1 MSLPVALGIYFICWW
16 LAFFVMLP
24 IGVRTQ
30 ADADSVEPGTADS
43 APIAP
48 RLLTKAIAATVIAG
62 LIFAIVYAVIAYRLI
77 SLDRIPM
84 SL

>member
-1 MSLPVALGIYFICWW
+1 MSFPIALAIYFICWW

-30 ADADSVEPGTADS
+30 ADEDMIEPGTVDS

-48 RLLTKAIAATVIAG
+48 RLWWKAIAAAIIAAIVFAAAYTVIAYH
-62 LIFAIVYAVIAYRLI
+62 LIP
-77 SLDRIPM
+77 LDRIPM